1 VKDTTIQT
9 TPGFQSDIDPVKR
22 DKELKKACQ
31 DFEAVFT
38 YQLLKSMRKTIEKS
52 DLFHGGQGE
61 EIYEALLDQ
70 ELSKKMAGSGRTS
83 LANLLYQ
90 QLRGKT
96 GFSGL
101 PETDTGEP
109 VDSSAQNFQWPL
121 KTRVSS
127 IFGWRKD
134 PINGQRRFH
143 QGIDLPAEE
152 GSPVR
157 AALPGR
163 VIYSDFQQDYGQV
176 VVLDHGHGFT
186 TLYAH
191 NQENLVKTGE
201 WIREGSCLARVGSS
215 GRSTGSH
222 LHFEVRKNGE
232 YLDPLDY
239 LDFNQG
245 EKNQQLAL
253 SGHKDADI

>member
-1 VKDTTIQT
+1 MKDTTIQT
-9 TPGFQSDIDPVKR
+9 TPGLKNEIDPVKR

-31 DFEAVFT
+31 EFEAIFT
-38 YQLLKSMRKTIEKS
+38 YQLLKSMRKTIDKS

-70 ELSKKMAGSGRTS
+70 ELSKKLAGSGRSS

-90 QLRGKT
+90 QLKGEA
-96 GFSGL
+96 GLSGL
-101 PETDTGEP
+101 PETDMEEA

-121 KTRVSS
+121 KTRISS
-127 IFGWRKD
+127 GFGWRQD

-143 QGIDLPAEE
+143 QGIDLPAVE

-163 VIYSDFQQDYGQV
+163 VIYSDYKQDYGQV

-191 NQENLVKTGE
+191 NKENLVKTGE
-201 WIREGSCLARVGSS
+201 WVRGGSCLARVGSS
-215 GRSTGSH
+215 GRSTGPH

-245 EKNQQLAL
+245 NKSQQLAR
-253 SGHKDADI
+253 SGHNNDDI

>member
-1 VKDTTIQT
+1 MKDTTIQKT
-9 TPGFQSDIDPVKR
+9 QGIKTEIDPVQR
-22 DKELKKACQ
+22 DKQLKKACQ
-31 DFEAVFT
+31 DFEAIFT
-38 YQLLKSMRKTIEKS
+38 YQLLKSMRKTIEKC

-61 EIYEALLDQ
+61 EIYESLLDQ
-70 ELSKKMAGSGRTS
+70 ELAKKLAGSGRTS

-90 QLRGKT
+90 QLRGEA
-96 GFSGL
+96 GLGEL
-101 PETDTGEP
+101 PETERGEEIG
-109 VDSSAQNFQWPL
+109 SSAQNFQWPL
-121 KTRVSS
+121 RTRISS
-127 IFGWRKD
+127 GFGWRKD
-134 PINGQRRFH
+134 PINGQKRFH

-157 AALPGR
+157 AALSGR

-191 NQENLVKTGE
+191 NKENLVNTGD
-201 WIREGSCLARVGSS
+201 WVREGSCLARVGSS

-239 LDFNQG
+239 LGFNKV
-245 EKNQQLAL
+245 ENKTQLAG
-253 SGHKDADI
+253 SSHKKADI